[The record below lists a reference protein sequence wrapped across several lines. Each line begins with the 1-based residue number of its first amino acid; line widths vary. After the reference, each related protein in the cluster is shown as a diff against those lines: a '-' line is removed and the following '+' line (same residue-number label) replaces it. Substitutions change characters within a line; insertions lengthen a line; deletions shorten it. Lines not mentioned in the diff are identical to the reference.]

1 MQRLCLIV
9 VMMNNPLNSYEGEFF
24 YMDIASV
31 IVFFCVATALL
42 KNFSLFV
49 PLKSQ
54 LHLRPIESSSP
65 QSSSLETLT
74 YLDSHLKFFCYM
86 NSIFGNNNLDQG
98 IVGQGKACRLRGNG
112 EHIRLETANHHKCWA
127 LSNLSLSNRKEIVR
141 KITTISL
148 LEVWNM
154 CKITINNATNT
165 TILRHWNL
173 S

>member
-74 YLDSHLKFFCYM
+74 YLDSHLKFSCYM

-112 EHIRLETANHHKCWA
+112 EHIRLETANHHKC
-127 LSNLSLSNRKEIVR
+127 
-141 KITTISL
+141 
-148 LEVWNM
+148 
-154 CKITINNATNT
+154 
-165 TILRHWNL
+165 
-173 S
+173 